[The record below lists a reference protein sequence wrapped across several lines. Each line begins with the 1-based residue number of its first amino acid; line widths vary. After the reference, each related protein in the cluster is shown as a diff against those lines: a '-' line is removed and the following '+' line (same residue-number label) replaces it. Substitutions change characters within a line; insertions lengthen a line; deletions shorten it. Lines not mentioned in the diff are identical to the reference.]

1 RAVGRERVVVVLLH
15 DPAPGRRG
23 MADDRE
29 EVLERELGTAV
40 PGDLAVDLEVA
51 GAIRQIVSGAIV
63 SDEVIDVFQ
72 AAGLRKPDIS
82 ILAAEFLAEVRG
94 MPRRNL
100 AVELL
105 RTLLDGEIRSRSRRN
120 LVQARSF
127 AELLEQALR
136 RYQNRAIET
145 A

>member
-1 RAVGRERVVVVLLH
+1 MAAAPPASSGRGKQ
-15 DPAPGRRG
+15 A
-23 MADDRE
+23 AS
-29 EVLERELGTAV
+29 
-40 PGDLAVDLEVA
+40 A
-51 GAIRQIVSGAIV
+51 G
-63 SDEVIDVFQ
+63 

-82 ILAAEFLAEVRG
+82 ILSDAFLAEVRG

-105 RTLLDGEIRSRSRRN
+105 RKLLDGEIRSRSRRN

-136 RYQNRAIET
+136 RYQNRAIADGPGHRGADRDGEG
-145 A
+145 ASGSRSMNAAQVAQSQIPFSSPERLEGAREAS